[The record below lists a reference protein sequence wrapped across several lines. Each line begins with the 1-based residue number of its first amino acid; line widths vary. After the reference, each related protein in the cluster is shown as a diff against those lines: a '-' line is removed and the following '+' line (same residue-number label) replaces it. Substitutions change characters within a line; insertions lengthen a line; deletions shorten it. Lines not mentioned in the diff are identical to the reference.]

1 MSKIKNMK
9 MRYKVGVG
17 VATTAAVVGLGGAA
31 FAYFT
36 STGSGTSSGTVAGA
50 QTNTWGVT
58 FGTATYS
65 VGSAIYPNTTENI
78 PVTIKNTGNGNQG
91 LTSVTVALKTSGS
104 DVADSTGADISGCL
118 SSWWTAT
125 VTDNANAANV
135 SNWSVAN
142 PDDLAVNGTDPES
155 VTLKLN
161 DAAVSQ
167 NSCETALPGFTVT
180 AG

>member
-1 MSKIKNMK
+1 MLKNIKL
-9 MRYKVGVG
+9 RYKIGVG
-17 VATTAAVVGLGGAA
+17 VATGAALIAGGGAA

-36 STGSGTSSGTVAGA
+36 STGSSTSSGTVAGA
-50 QTNTWGVT
+50 QANTWGVT
-58 FGTATYS
+58 FGTPTYS

-91 LTSVTVALKTSGS
+91 LTSVAVALKTVGN
-104 DVADSTGADISGCL
+104 DVADASGNDIPGCL
-118 SSWWTAT
+118 SSWWSAT
-125 VTDNANAANV
+125 VTDNANGANGANV
-135 SNWSVAN
+135 WTAAN

-161 DAAVSQ
+161 DASVSQ